1 MIVFAGLVPHSPLLI
16 QSVGKQKREQLSA
29 TLAAYAEIEK
39 ALYVAKPETVVIISP
54 HAPLYPD
61 AFSANMAP
69 KYTGTLK
76 AFGDHQTTITAEG
89 DFLLLDRLQRE
100 LRRDGIPFTLSSS
113 EELDYGYTVPLLLLT
128 SHLTDWKL
136 VPFAPSALDAQAHV
150 DFGKAIHDIL
160 HRESTRVAVLASADL
175 SHKLTA
181 DSPGGASA
189 EGPAFDATIR
199 SKLATL
205 DTEGLLALDP
215 HAIEAAGQCGYRPVM
230 TLLGLLHT
238 MNTQPKELCY
248 EAPFGVGY
256 LTMHFQLGT

>member
-16 QSVGKQKREQLSA
+16 PGVGREKRDLLSK
-29 TLAAYAEIEK
+29 TLEAFTALER
-39 ALYVAKPETVVIISP
+39 ALYVAKPDTIVLISP

-69 KYTGTLK
+69 HYLGTLK
-76 AFGDHQTTITAEG
+76 AFGDHQTTVSAEG

-100 LRRDGIPFTLSSS
+100 LRRDGVPFTLSSS
-113 EELDYGYTVPLLLLT
+113 AELDYGYTVPLLLLT

-136 VPFAPSALDAQAHV
+136 VPLAPSALDAQAHV
-150 DFGKAIHDIL
+150 DFGKVLHDLL
-160 HRESTRVAVLASADL
+160 HRESSRVAVIASADL

-181 DSPGGASA
+181 TSPGGASA

-199 SKLATL
+199 AKVAVL

-215 HAIEAAGQCGYRPVM
+215 HAIEAAGQCGYRPIM
-230 TLLGLLHT
+230 TLLGVLQT
-238 MNTQPKELCY
+238 MNAKPRELCY

-256 LTMHFQLGT
+256 LTMQFDLGT